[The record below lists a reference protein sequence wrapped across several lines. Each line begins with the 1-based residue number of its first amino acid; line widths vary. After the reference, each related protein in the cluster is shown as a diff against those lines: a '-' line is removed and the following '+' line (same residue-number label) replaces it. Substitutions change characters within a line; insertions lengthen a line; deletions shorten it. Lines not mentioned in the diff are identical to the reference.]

1 MGYYVRTDFLYSVKK
16 LSTQQMFVLTLNKT
30 DTCMSI
36 PDIFDFPKSVTF
48 MKDLAVAYQD
58 NMSMKCIPTHVPLL
72 YSKIGVYI
80 GILFFYFKT

>member
-1 MGYYVRTDFLYSVKK
+1 
-16 LSTQQMFVLTLNKT
+16 MFFLTLNKT

-80 GILFFYFKT
+80 GILFFTLKQIFGYSSEVLLRYIPTM